1 MNAQKGVIMA
11 VDFSAIDKAVD
22 QAQLR
27 KDVEEAKN
35 NSGDIPK
42 GTYIVGIDKME
53 IRATKDGRPMFFIQA
68 RVKEGEY
75 KNHCVFMN
83 RVIYGTKND
92 GSMIQSVLTLLDK
105 LKTETL
111 PEFTGYQAFV
121 ENVADIYEEIQGRV
135 ECEIEYDKDAFN
147 SISIKEVFDV

>member
-1 MNAQKGVIMA
+1 MA
-11 VDFSAIDKAVD
+11 VDFSTLDKEID
-22 QAQLR
+22 QEQLR
-27 KDVEEAKN
+27 KDIEEAKN

-53 IRATKDGRPMFFIQA
+53 IKATKDERPMFFIQA

-75 KNHCVFMN
+75 KNKCVFMN

-92 GSMIQSVLTLLDK
+92 ASMIQSVITLLDK
-105 LKTETL
+105 LETQTI
-111 PEFTGYQAFV
+111 PEFNGYQDFV
-121 ENVADIYEEIQGRV
+121 DVVADIYEEIQGSV
-135 ECEIEYDKDAFN
+135 ECEIDYDKDAFN

>member
-1 MNAQKGVIMA
+1 MA
-11 VDFSAIDKAVD
+11 VDFSAIDNAVD
-22 QAQLR
+22 QAQLQ
-27 KDVEEAKN
+27 KDVAEAKN

-53 IRATKDGRPMFFIQA
+53 IRETKDHRPMFFIQA

-75 KNHCVFMN
+75 KNHCIFMN

-92 GSMIQSVLTLLDK
+92 GNMISSVLTILEK
-105 LKTETL
+105 FKTETV
-111 PEFTGYQAFV
+111 PEFKGYNQFV
-121 ENVADIYEEIQGRV
+121 DCVADIYEEIQGNV
-135 ECEIEYDKDAFN
+135 EAEIEYDQNAFN